1 MAFKNIYSH
10 SIKHICGVLSPL
22 QKLLNSS
29 DRILVKLEK
38 AGNLSFEVVQSQE
51 TWNYF
56 KKFFAFV
63 KAQERKEHQCFFLT
77 GKSTQKRGGMTR
89 TRECNGNETHLVLK
103 QDASERGVSW
113 LNAAKH
119 IPILPLWLRGMF
131 ELCLIYS
138 LANQKSRKTK
148 QNTETLFFL

>member
-29 DRILVKLEK
+29 DRILVKFEK
-38 AGNLSFEVVQSQE
+38 AGNLSFEGMQSQE

-63 KAQERKEHQCFFLT
+63 KVQESKEHQCFFLT
-77 GKSTQKRGGMTR
+77 GKKYLEKRG
-89 TRECNGNETHLVLK
+89 
-103 QDASERGVSW
+103 
-113 LNAAKH
+113 
-119 IPILPLWLRGMF
+119 
-131 ELCLIYS
+131 Y
-138 LANQKSRKTK
+138 NQNNRV
-148 QNTETLFFL
+148 QQ